1 MPNLG
6 YETDTRTLVNL
17 DETFEPV
24 DELGTVALWTKLY
37 DNSVVCYDRGSQ
49 YGEYALNNGDV
60 VKLSGSDWRYM
71 ICEEYDLNHYE
82 TGLGTGGVNE
92 DYTGKPW
99 GFYGISTGAEDTA
112 IGTGKNNTDQLITQ
126 NNNDSDTLWYY
137 VNQHRTNT
145 GKDWSVPSK
154 DELNILYENN
164 ATIGNFT
171 VNLTNYTYYWSSSEY
186 SSYCPWY
193 QRFSSGAQYN
203 VEGKDAT
210 GYRIRCIRYV

>member
-71 ICEEYDLNHYE
+71 ICEEKDLNQYE
-82 TGLGTGGVNE
+82 AGLGTGGVNA

-99 GFYGISTGAEDTA
+99 GIYGQDDSGASATT
-112 IGTGKNNTDQLITQ
+112 IGSGKVNTDYLINKYNTE
-126 NNNDSDTLWYY
+126 NYLWYY
-137 VNQHRTNT
+137 VNQHRVNT
-145 GKDWSVPSK
+145 EKPWCVPSK
-154 DELNILYENN
+154 DELNILYENKT
-164 ATIGNFT
+164 TIGNFSVST
-171 VNLTNYTYYWSSSEY
+171 SPYYWSSSEY
-186 SSYCPWY
+186 SSNFVWL
-193 QRFSSGAQYN
+193 QSFSSGGQN
-203 VEGKDAT
+203 
-210 GYRIRCIRYV
+210 GYPKTTTNSRVRCVRFI